1 MVAFELCVP
10 AAGLMGMG
18 RICEERGGG
27 QVVAVGEG
35 QEASARTGGVW
46 GRVSAAE
53 RLLSMVAL

>member
-1 MVAFELCVP
+1 
-10 AAGLMGMG
+10 MGMG